1 MSNDDDSASLTTSPE
16 RRREFRLNRFLGA
29 ELIQGEQRRKTRF
42 YIINISRTGLKATNQ
57 FSLEQ
62 SETHEFDLYL
72 SPKQPP
78 INLKAKLAWQ
88 KQLIASGTFEI
99 GFEFVDLGDEKAS
112 LLEQFIESERQK
124 PEPTRPAEPLALWTF
139 QA

>member
-1 MSNDDDSASLTTSPE
+1 MTNPAD

-29 ELIQGEQRRKTRF
+29 ELIQGDQRRKTRF

-57 FSLEQ
+57 FALE
-62 SETHEFDLYL
+62 ETEVHEFDLYIY
-72 SPKQPP
+72 PKQPP

-88 KQLIASGTFEI
+88 RQLIASGTFEV
-99 GFEFVDLGDEKAS
+99 GFEFVEMGDEKAG
-112 LLEQFIESERQK
+112 LLEAFIESERHK
-124 PEPTRPAEPLALWTF
+124 PEPNRPGEPLALWTF

>member
-1 MSNDDDSASLTTSPE
+1 MSDDNESNSLTSPPE
-16 RRREFRLNRFLGA
+16 RRREYRLNRFLGA

-57 FSLEQ
+57 FSLED

-72 SPKQPP
+72 YPKQPP

-99 GFEFVDLGDEKAS
+99 GFEFVDMSDETAS
-112 LLEQFIESERQK
+112 MLEQFIENERHK
-124 PEPTRPAEPLALWTF
+124 PEPTRPTEPLALWTF